1 MHVCLGHRDGV
12 TCLNIPSVG
21 KLAWPHQDTHLMLK
35 PSIVFDFFNQTVACC
50 SLFIAY
56 NVSVWMMLTIYP
68 SYPA

>member
-21 KLAWPHQDTHLMLK
+21 KLAWPHQDTHIMLK
-35 PSIVFDFFNQTVACC
+35 PSIVFGFFNQTVACC
-50 SLFIAY
+50 LLFIAY